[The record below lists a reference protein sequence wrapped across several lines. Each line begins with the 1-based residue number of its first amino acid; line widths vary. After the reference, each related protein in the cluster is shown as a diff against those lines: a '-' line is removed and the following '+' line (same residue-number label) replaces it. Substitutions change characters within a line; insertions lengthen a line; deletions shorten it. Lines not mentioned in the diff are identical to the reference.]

1 MEASISL
8 GGYDD
13 GVNPVPLSR
22 ILTLV
27 GEVVLLEVTRPLA

>member
-13 GVNPVPLSR
+13 GVNPVLLSSM
-22 ILTLV
+22 LTLV